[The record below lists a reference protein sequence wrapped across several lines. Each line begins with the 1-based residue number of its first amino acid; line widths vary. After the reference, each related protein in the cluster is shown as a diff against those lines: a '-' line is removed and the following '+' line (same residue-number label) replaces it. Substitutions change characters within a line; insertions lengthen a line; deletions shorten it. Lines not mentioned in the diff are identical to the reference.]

1 MGKGL
6 GLSYKTGDGVGF
18 GVVGL
23 DVVGLGV
30 VGLGDGDD
38 GLRFNVKR
46 TDSPESLIIRLSF
59 KTR

>member
-6 GLSYKTGDGVGF
+6 GLSYRTGDGVGL
-18 GVVGL
+18 GDDGL
-23 DVVGLGV
+23 DV

-46 TDSPESLIIRLSF
+46 AGSPESLIIRLSF
-59 KTR
+59 KSC

>member
-6 GLSYKTGDGVGF
+6 GLSYRTGDGVGL

-23 DVVGLGV
+23 GVVGLGV

-46 TDSPESLIIRLSF
+46 RGLPESVNNPP
-59 KTR
+59 